1 MAFNKKDQSASMEE
15 FIRELPG
22 AEQLIIKRL
31 RSLILECLP
40 KATEFLQYGVPFY
53 RHHRMICFIWPP
65 SLDCSK
71 KKSNSNEEKRVGL
84 GFYYGNQM
92 ANEDGAL
99 LVEGRKQVY
108 YMFFQSVGE
117 INDEQIRALL
127 FEAGLIDDAFGMKK
141 KSKRS

>member
-1 MAFNKKDQSASMEE
+1 MAFNTKDRSASVEE
-15 FIRELPG
+15 LIQALPSG
-22 AEQLIIKRL
+22 EQLIIKRL

-40 KATEFLQYGVPFY
+40 KATEQLQYGVPFY

-65 SLDCSK
+65 PLDCSK
-71 KKSNSNEEKRVGL
+71 KTSNSKEEKRVGL

-108 YMFFQSVGE
+108 YMFFQSISE
-117 INDEQIRALL
+117 INDDQIRALL

-141 KSKRS
+141 KSRR

>member
-1 MAFNKKDQSASMEE
+1 MAFNTKDRSVSVD
-15 FIRELPG
+15 ELIQGLPS

-40 KATEFLQYGVPFY
+40 KATEHLQYGVPFY

-65 SLDCSK
+65 SSDSCSK
-71 KKSNSNEEKRVGL
+71 KTSKSKEEKRVGL

-108 YMFFQSVGE
+108 YMYFQSLDE
-117 INDEQIRALL
+117 INDEQMRALL
-127 FEAGLIDDAFGMKK
+127 FQAGLVDEAFGMKK
-141 KSKRS
+141 KKK